1 MCNCLITRRGLLTG
15 MAALSV
21 ATLLPRWSLAS
32 GDNPNKT
39 TLDQAMRYL
48 REGNKRFSKRSM
60 ERPNQTLNRQAE
72 VFSEGQHPFA
82 TIISCSDSRV
92 PVELLFDRGIG
103 DLFVVRVAGNVVHT
117 DEIATCEYGVGHL
130 GTPLIVVL
138 GHSKCG
144 AVTAVVKKDHL
155 GGKIPQLV
163 DNIVP
168 AVERSRAK
176 KNLIGMD
183 ALVRD
188 AIKENVRQSISDI
201 FNGSEELTTLAHQ
214 GKMAAVGGVYDLES
228 GEVEWL

>member
-1 MCNCLITRRGLLTG
+1 

-21 ATLLPRWSLAS
+21 SAMLPRRSQALS
-32 GDNPNKT
+32 DNPNKT

-48 REGNKRFSKRSM
+48 REGNRRFAKRTM
-60 ERPNQTLNRQAE
+60 DRPNQTLARQSD
-72 VFSEGQHPFA
+72 VFIDGQHPFA

-92 PVELLFDRGIG
+92 PVELIFDRGIG
-103 DLFVVRVAGNVVHT
+103 DLFVIRIAGNVADT

-138 GHSKCG
+138 GHTKCG
-144 AVTAVVKKDHL
+144 AVTAVVKKDHV

-176 KNLIGMD
+176 NLRGGTD
-183 ALVRD
+183 ALILD
-188 AIKENVRQSISDI
+188 AIKENVRQAITDI
-201 FNGSEELTTLAHQ
+201 FNGSEELTHLAHQ
-214 GKMAAVGGVYDLES
+214 GKMAAVGGVYNLET

>member
-1 MCNCLITRRGLLTG
+1 MCDCLITRRRVLTG
-15 MAALSV
+15 MATLA
-21 ATLLPRWSLAS
+21 AAALLPRRSLAFDS
-32 GDNPNKT
+32 DSDKT

-48 REGNKRFSKRSM
+48 REGNRRFAKRSM
-60 ERPNQTLNRQAE
+60 ERPNQTLIRQSE
-72 VFSEGQHPFA
+72 VETDGQHPFA

-92 PVELLFDRGIG
+92 PVELIFDRGIG

-117 DEIATCEYGVGHL
+117 DAIATCEYGVGHL

-138 GHSKCG
+138 GHTRCG
-144 AVTAVVKKDHL
+144 AVTAVVKNDHL

-176 KNLIGMD
+176 KLIGVN
-183 ALVRD
+183 ALILD

-214 GKMAAVGGVYDLES
+214 GRMAAVGGVYNLET